1 MGGVGVGLAKVK
13 TDEVLFTWPIASSH
27 GWGVRGL
34 GYALNWPGT
43 AVSTAREL
51 GAELPPDDP
60 RQELLRQRISQ
71 SWDVQKHILM
81 PVRGNTRVEAP
92 LLVALGND
100 LTAPEVYGGHPKG
113 TPTIACPVFEDVA
126 EVERNVERLKEYDLV
141 CVASRWNQDALASL
155 GVESTLCHEGI
166 DPTIF
171 NPSVRRKRDDGR
183 FRVFSGG
190 KVEYRKGQDLV
201 IEAFKLFAE
210 KHDDAVLVAA
220 WGSPFGASGDLEGK
234 WEHGSPPGW
243 HVGMANYHA
252 WTQRAGIKQHQF
264 EFVDPRP
271 NWRMAEVYGGVDV
284 AVFPNRCEG
293 GTNFVAME
301 AMACGVPTITR
312 AVFGQEDL
320 WGGHRIESGYSDGE
334 CVEWL
339 VGKMEGAHS
348 GFFNTELSDH
358 WTWERHCK
366 QMAEIIAGA

>member
-1 MGGVGVGLAKVK
+1 MNAEQVI
-13 TDEVLFTWPIASSH
+13 FTWPIASNH

-34 GYALNWPGT
+34 GYALNWEGT
-43 AVSTAREL
+43 AVSTAPEL
-51 GAELPPDDP
+51 TAELPLDDP
-60 RQELLRQRISQ
+60 RWAMLRERIGQ
-71 SWDVQKHILM
+71 SWNVQKHILM
-81 PVRGNTRVEAP
+81 PVRGRTRVEAP

-100 LTAPEVYGGHPKG
+100 MKAPEVYGGHPRG

-126 EVERNVERLKEYDLV
+126 EMEVNVENLKEYDLV
-141 CVASRWNQDALASL
+141 VAASRWNQEVLGAN
-155 GVESTLCHEGI
+155 GVEAVLCHEGI

-190 KVEYRKGQDLV
+190 KVEWRKGQDLV

-220 WGSPFGASGDLEGK
+220 WGSPFGASGDFEGK

-243 HVGMANYHA
+243 HIGMANYHA
-252 WTQRAGIKQHQF
+252 WTQRAGIGPRQF
-264 EFVDPRP
+264 EYVEPRP

-301 AMACGVPTITR
+301 AMACGVPTLVR
-312 AVFGQEDL
+312 PGFGHNDLFADGAPTKSDDQCVEDL
-320 WGGHRIESGYSDGE
+320 VVLMEHLYSGGDVPCG
-334 CVEWL
+334 
-339 VGKMEGAHS
+339 
-348 GFFNTELSDH
+348 LSDH